1 MYKLFFK
8 GSPVYDPR
16 GQDFGLIIT
25 DPDVHLA
32 VGEAGNVAF
41 NIDDDNPAAS
51 LLTKLDGT
59 LELRAGSVSIYKGRI
74 TKDTRDFNLTRRIET
89 EGLLACLN
97 DSVIPPYNF
106 PDDFLEDAAYQAAA
120 ETGNV
125 VKFFLEWVLAE
136 HNSQVG
142 TDQQKIVLGDV
153 TVSDPNNYISRSSSD
168 YLTAMET
175 VKKKLVDIMGGY
187 LLADYSG
194 DTTVLHYYD
203 TLPLTNTQV
212 VEYGENLLDLVTET
226 DATQVYTSILPVG
239 KDGLTIEEL
248 PDGELA
254 PGFVKQ
260 GLIIYSQE
268 AEDLYNG
275 TRIVRR
281 VTWDDVTLA
290 VNLQTKAFAQ
300 LSTDGVMLSRTI
312 TVKAVDL
319 GGGDVSRF
327 MVGRNVELRSSPH
340 GFNVSY
346 PLMELEPNLFDPGD
360 TVITLGA
367 TVKASSDIANGNQNG
382 NEEQDDKVNI
392 ELGKQEEQITQIT
405 EETQRQITEAIQ
417 TSESIIF
424 SALEE
429 YVKTSNYEEFRK
441 TVEAQLEILASEINL
456 KFTQVTEQ
464 VTEVDGD
471 LQKTVE
477 KLEKH
482 FNFGING
489 LGIRASETAMT
500 LTLDNDLIIFK
511 KNGQPFGWWDGVDF
525 HTGNIVID
533 VTERA
538 QFGSFA
544 FVPRSNGSLSFLKV
558 TGANAQ
564 QRTLLAVSATYSG
577 GSVPAGTSLED
588 LSGIVVTAIY
598 SDNTTEIVDEYTL
611 TGSIGVGQNDIT
623 VSYGD
628 KMTSFVVVGEAVP
641 VELTSI
647 SASYTGGT
655 VSAGTA
661 LADLTGLTVTA
672 HYSDGSTAPVTGYT
686 LSGAVNVG
694 DNQITVS
701 YDGMTTTF
709 TVTGEATTERT
720 LTSISAVYS
729 GSSVPVGTNVSDL
742 TGITV
747 TAHYSDGTSENV
759 TGYNLSGT
767 IAEGENTITITYEGQ
782 TTTVT
787 VVGTASTGTEI
798 ALGPVTAVT
807 VAMWMNTATSN
818 KSVEYAHEVEVVDG
832 DVAFING
839 SSRTFYTKASGK
851 TNNYD
856 ILLGRYVK
864 ATDGNIY
871 YINPDATYT
880 HATNSSGFVKES
892 ISYQKAQI
900 VSVI

>member
-16 GQDFGLIIT
+16 GQDLGLIIT

-32 VGEAGNVAF
+32 VGEAGSVAF

-51 LLTKLDGT
+51 LLTKLDGV
-59 LELRAGSVSIYKGRI
+59 LELRAGSVGLFKGRI
-74 TKDTRDFNLTRRIET
+74 TKDTRDFNLTRRIEA

-106 PDDFLEDAAYQAAA
+106 PDDFLEDAAYLAAA
-120 ETGNV
+120 ESGNV

-153 TVSDPNNYISRSSSD
+153 TVTDPNNYISRSSSD

-175 VKKKLVDIMGGY
+175 VKKKLVDLMGGY
-187 LLADYSG
+187 LLADYRG
-194 DTTVLHYYD
+194 DTTVLHYYES
-203 TLPLTNTQV
+203 LPLTNTQV
-212 VEYGENLLDLVTET
+212 VQYGENLLDLVTET
-226 DATQVYTSILPVG
+226 DATQVCTAILPVG

-254 PGFVKQ
+254 PGFMKK

-268 AEDLYNG
+268 AEELYNG
-275 TRIVRR
+275 TRIVRK
-281 VTWDDVTLA
+281 VTWDDVTQA
-290 VNLQTKAFAQ
+290 INLQTKAFAQ
-300 LSTDGVMLSRTI
+300 LSTDGVMLARTI

-319 GGGDVSRF
+319 GGDDVARF
-327 MVGRNVELRSSPH
+327 MVGRNVELQSKPH
-340 GFNVSY
+340 GFSVSY

-360 TVITLGA
+360 TIITLGA
-367 TVKASSDIANGNQNG
+367 TVKASSDIANGNQNS
-382 NEEQDDKVNI
+382 NEEQDDKVNL
-392 ELGKQEEQITQIT
+392 ELNDQKEQITQIT

-441 TVEAQLEILASEINL
+441 TVEAQLEILADEINM

-558 TGANAQ
+558 SGSYAQ
-564 QRTLLAVSATYSG
+564 ERTLLAISATYSG
-577 GSVPAGTSLED
+577 GSVPAGTSPVD
-588 LSGIVVTAIY
+588 LTGVVVTAIY
-598 SDNTTEIVDEYTL
+598 SDNTTETVSGYTL
-611 TGSIGVGQNDIT
+611 TGTIGAGQNDIT
-623 VSYGD
+623 VVYGD
-628 KMTSFVVVGEAVP
+628 KMTSFVVVGEALAAG
-641 VELTSI
+641 LTSI
-647 SASYTGGT
+647 SATYNGGS
-655 VSAGTA
+655 VPVGTA
-661 LADLTGLTVTA
+661 LADLTGIKVTA
-672 HYSDGSTAPVTGYT
+672 HYSDGTTVTVTDYG
-686 LSGAVNVG
+686 LSGSIGVG
-694 DNQITVS
+694 SNQVTVS
-701 YDGMTTTF
+701 YGGLTTTI
-709 TVTGEATTERT
+709 TVTGVETDTRT

-729 GSSVPVGTNVSDL
+729 GGPVAPGSDVVTL
-742 TGITV
+742 DGIEV
-747 TAHYSDGTSENV
+747 TAHYSDGTTEQV
-759 TGYNLSGT
+759 TDYYLSGKIT
-767 IAEGENTITITYEGQ
+767 AGDNVVTITYQGH
-782 TTTVT
+782 TTTIMVLGAAGDGYTFGPATSAT
-787 VVGTASTGTEI
+787 VCSWLGGVGSTSASVSW
-798 ALGPVTAVT
+798 ATAVR
-807 VAMWMNTATSN
+807 
-818 KSVEYAHEVEVVDG
+818 VENGEVVL
-832 DVAFING
+832 VSPNTLTMYKSG
-839 SSRTFYTKASGK
+839 SNDYEK
-851 TNNYD
+851 
-856 ILLGRYVK
+856 LLGRYVK
-864 ATDGNIY
+864 AFNGAIY
-871 YINPDATYT
+871 YIDPSATYNRST
-880 HATNSSGFVKES
+880 SSGVISSTSIVYSPAYAVTVES
-892 ISYQKAQI
+892 
-900 VSVI
+900 